1 VSAVQNRHRTVQY
14 LHRYHPALYG
24 LIKLNLS
31 DEKEMYSLRRLAR
44 YLLYPVA
51 TGIIPDYNH
60 KEAAK

>member
-14 LHRYHPALYG
+14 LHRYHPAPYG

-31 DEKEMYSLRRLAR
+31 DDKEMYLLPRLAR
-44 YLLYPVA
+44 YLLSPVA
-51 TGIIPDYNH
+51 TGTIPDYNH

>member
-1 VSAVQNRHRTVQY
+1 MQNRHRTVQY
-14 LHRYHPALYG
+14 LHHYHRFFMG
-24 LIKLNLS
+24 ILILNMS
-31 DEKEMYSLRRLAR
+31 DDKEMYLLLRLAR